1 VAEVTINVEEM
12 LNLKG
17 SDFTDPSSGDYNR
30 AQEGRDD
37 SVQGVDM
44 RYFAAGK
51 VTVDFVQD
59 GPTQTKRQPL
69 DQFYDE
75 DTGVLRSANGQI
87 NWNHR
92 KGLFTLH
99 APASQGVT
107 GFLGDAGAVR
117 LPDATVEIDNE
128 FATVWLVTMD
138 GRPLSESGKMLLQV
152 MTEQRNHGYQT
163 EGSPQKEIRSV
174 GQAPVE
180 VREISGTVTLRRTDA
195 AKLNVTALDS
205 NGVPMETLP
214 AAKSIQLLPNRL
226 YYLIEARSN

>member
-1 VAEVTINVEEM
+1 MIREPSHPVADLIAPE
-12 LNLKG
+12 
-17 SDFTDPSSGDYNR
+17 
-30 AQEGRDD
+30 
-37 SVQGVDM
+37 
-44 RYFAAGK
+44 
-51 VTVDFVQD
+51 TVDAPGGD
-59 GPTQTKRQPL
+59 P
-69 DQFYDE
+69 E
-75 DTGVLRSANGQI
+75 
-87 NWNHR
+87 
-92 KGLFTLH
+92 GLE
-99 APASQGVT
+99 
-107 GFLGDAGAVR
+107 VR

-138 GRPLSESGKMLLQV
+138 GRPLSESGKMLLQG